1 MPTSKTVASPA
12 VQLRGFIDKYSPDV
26 AATAREV
33 LTWMRARLP
42 GAIEMVY
49 DNYNFLVIG
58 YSPTER
64 PSEAVFSV
72 VLAPRWVSL
81 CFLHGARLNDPEK
94 LLRGGGKQV
103 RNVRLVDGVKTLKL
117 PAVGRLIDQALE
129 RSPVHFDETQ
139 KRQLV
144 IRAIVAKQRPRRP

>member
-1 MPTSKTVASPA
+1 VTKPPESPA
-12 VQLRGFIDKYSPDV
+12 AQLRGFIAKYSPEV
-26 AATAREV
+26 AATARAV

-42 GAIEMVY
+42 GAVEMVY

-58 YSPTER
+58 FSPTER
-64 PSEAVFSV
+64 PSDAVFSV

-81 CFLHGARLNDPEK
+81 CFLHGARLDDPEK
-94 LLRGGGKQV
+94 LLRGEGKRV

-117 PAVGRLIDQALE
+117 PAVGKLIDQALS
-129 RSPVHFDETQ
+129 RSPVQFDDTQ

-144 IRAIVAKQRPRRP
+144 IRAVLAKQRPRRP